1 MTTPPSLLL
10 ILLACAGAALSFTAD
25 TCSHA
30 PRFSRTH
37 LWSTT
42 TTEDATSSSSS
53 PDASSSSSS
62 SPKREQKN
70 VAGTWFP
77 VRPPDALPTE
87 YNAVVRGAYVRHVLL
102 ETEAMADAGMAAY
115 LKGGMM
121 SSFGRTS
128 QPSEGG
134 ASSDVDP
141 FGALARDLSAC
152 DQSRHEGG
160 KIGWVD
166 NPTYRSGNE
175 EVKASSD
182 TDASLLNEAVR
193 GLLPPDIIAK
203 IFQSRPK
210 GGDVL
215 KLSSEETEMWHLVRI
230 DDIHVDYQPDSSTS
244 AAARVGEGVDTTS
257 STSDFVNQAMGTNK
271 VITSRAKLKGLGI
284 LPVSPK
290 IVRPGSSSDDSVES
304 ADARSI
310 AKTYH
315 IATTGCQMNVADSER
330 LAGVLENNLRL
341 KATDASSDAD
351 VVVLNTCTIRDHAE
365 QKVYDALGPH
375 AARKRR
381 GEAVAIVVAGCVA
394 QQEGEAL
401 LRRVP
406 EVDVV
411 MGPQYTG
418 RLGDLLEGV
427 GRGHQIVATDPT
439 LISEDMSQPVRGH
452 ATRAWVNVI
461 HGCNEHCTY
470 CVVPGV
476 RGVEQS
482 RSMESI
488 LQECLDLAEAGFK
501 EITLL
506 GQNIDAYG
514 RDMMPKRTFADLL
527 HYLNKNIPEGTIER
541 VRYVTSH
548 PRYFSDRVIDAVA
561 ELDKICECFHMPFQA
576 GDDTVLRNMRRGY
589 TFDSYMKIINKIR
602 AKAPDASICGDVIV
616 GFPGE
621 SDEAFERTLD
631 LMRKVKFDNLNTFAY
646 SQRPNTEAAQWG
658 DQISDEVKSERL
670 QKVQRL
676 ATAHALER
684 SQRYVGKAV
693 EVLVEE
699 RNPRNMEQ
707 VMGRTRQGRQVFFD
721 GEIDELMGSLV
732 DVEIVEARPWSLTG
746 KIIGR

>member
-1 MTTPPSLLL
+1 M
-10 ILLACAGAALSFTAD
+10 LLALAARIYGPPPRKTPHLAAAL
-25 TCSHA
+25 
-30 PRFSRTH
+30 TH
-37 LWSTT
+37 RHP
-42 TTEDATSSSSS
+42 SS
-53 PDASSSSSS
+53 PSSP
-62 SPKREQKN
+62 PKREPKN
-70 VAGTWFP
+70 VLVAGTWFP
-77 VRPPDALPTE
+77 VRPSDALPTE
-87 YNAVVRGAYVRHVLL
+87 YDAVVRGAYVRHVLL
-102 ETEAMADAGMAAY
+102 ETEAMADVGMATY
-115 LKGGMM
+115 LKGGMPPSPGAPP
-121 SSFGRTS
+121 SS
-128 QPSEGG
+128 G
-134 ASSDVDP
+134 ASSADP
-141 FGALARDLSAC
+141 FDALARDLSAC
-152 DQSRHEGG
+152 DQSRDEGG

-166 NPTYRSGNE
+166 NPTHRNDNE
-175 EVKASSD
+175 EVKASSETESD
-182 TDASLLNEAVR
+182 ETLLNEAIK
-193 GLLPPDIIAK
+193 GLLPSDIITK

-215 KLSSEETEMWHLVRI
+215 KLSSDETEMWHLVRI
-230 DDIHVDYQPDSSTS
+230 DDIQVDYQPDSSSS
-244 AAARVGEGVDTTS
+244 AAARVGEGVDTS

-290 IVRPGSSSDDSVES
+290 VVRPDSSNDDTVES
-304 ADARSI
+304 ADARAI

-330 LAGVLENNLRL
+330 LAGVLENNLQL
-341 KATDASSDAD
+341 KATDASSNAD

-488 LQECLDLAEAGFK
+488 LQECLDLAAAGYK

-631 LMRKVKFDNLNTFAY
+631 LMRKVKFDNLNSFAY
-646 SQRPNTEAAQWG
+646 SARPNTEAAQWA

-676 ATAHALER
+676 AAAHALER

-699 RNPRNMEQ
+699 QNPRNIEQ

-721 GEIDELMGSLV
+721 GQIDELMGSLV

-746 KIIGR
+746 TMIGR